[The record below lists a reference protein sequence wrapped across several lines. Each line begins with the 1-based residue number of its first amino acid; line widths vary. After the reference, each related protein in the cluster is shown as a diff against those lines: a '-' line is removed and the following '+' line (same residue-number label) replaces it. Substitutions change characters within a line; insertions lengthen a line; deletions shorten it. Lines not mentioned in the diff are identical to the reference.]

1 MAVDGVKYLKGRILA
16 GVSLALVASASPAL
30 ASQQEEALPDNQDA
44 TELPDPGVSL
54 PTVTEATE
62 LPDPGESPLQLDFSA
77 DPILGL
83 ADSAADPELFRR
95 IVASS
100 LQANAS
106 RREVEAQV
114 DLAEAQVDEAE
125 AGHFPTVDLN
135 FTTYKTITRNFG
147 DDPFNLLERSR
158 PRERSDATAAVEY
171 TIFDWGAVNGAIL
184 AAQARLRAAGYERDA
199 ALTGLVNDVVTN
211 WYSVFAYQSLSRLA
225 EGYLE
230 AQDGIDEALD
240 KRIAQ
245 GVNAPADRA
254 RVETLRAD
262 GQIRLAQFERRLA
275 SAEARFA
282 ELTGVPPPPLLQR
295 PPVLSDM
302 RISRDYAVMAA
313 SEAPAVKSAEAAAEA
328 ARIDVRNSWASQAPK
343 LTARV
348 DAGRY
353 GVFEDQEDYDVRG
366 SLNLR
371 YRLFG
376 GALARDDQARARSAA
391 AEATADRIRQE
402 SERDAAIIWADVQA
416 LEQQLVALEA
426 AYVSAR
432 QTRDVVFRRFAAL
445 RGTLFDVADAQSAYL
460 SAAIAYIEGLTQ
472 LDASRYV
479 LLARTG
485 RLLEQFDMEGQP

>member
-1 MAVDGVKYLKGRILA
+1 MVVDGVKYLRGRILA
-16 GVSLALVASASPAL
+16 RVSLAMMVSASPAL
-30 ASQQEEALPDNQDA
+30 ASQQEEALPDVQNA
-44 TELPDPGVSL
+44 TEIPDPGVSL
-54 PTVTEATE
+54 PTVTEVTE

-225 EGYLE
+225 EGYLD
-230 AQDGIDEALD
+230 AQDGIDEAID

-254 RVETLRAD
+254 RV
-262 GQIRLAQFERRLA
+262 
-275 SAEARFA
+275 
-282 ELTGVPPPPLLQR
+282 
-295 PPVLSDM
+295 
-302 RISRDYAVMAA
+302 
-313 SEAPAVKSAEAAAEA
+313 
-328 ARIDVRNSWASQAPK
+328 
-343 LTARV
+343 
-348 DAGRY
+348 DAGRRT
-353 GVFEDQEDYDVRG
+353 DPPRPVRAG
-366 SLNLR
+366 WLR
-371 YRLFG
+371 
-376 GALARDDQARARSAA
+376 QKRASRTCRRAA
-391 AEATADRIRQE
+391 AAPVAAPPVCRTCGSPRLRRDGRQRGACGQ
-402 SERDAAIIWADVQA
+402 ER
-416 LEQQLVALEA
+416 
-426 AYVSAR
+426 
-432 QTRDVVFRRFAAL
+432 
-445 RGTLFDVADAQSAYL
+445 
-460 SAAIAYIEGLTQ
+460 
-472 LDASRYV
+472 
-479 LLARTG
+479 
-485 RLLEQFDMEGQP
+485 